1 MTRSNVFTA
10 SRSAL
15 CGLAL
20 LFLLACP
27 FWTGARADNKAE
39 AEKLY
44 SRAMAMMHESLD
56 NKTLNQAVALLE
68 KAAELDPKNEE
79 IWIQLAWR
87 YWLLGDEMPMDSK
100 EEKKQRQELF
110 EKGQAAG
117 EKAMALNK
125 RSVGGLYWYNVNM
138 AAAGEMKGILESL
151 SLAGQLF
158 SNISRVDRRDPY
170 YLYGATR
177 RFGSEIFV
185 RVPAWLTER
194 FGFKPEY
201 VEEDLLM
208 NIEKWPNYFDN
219 YTYLARVY
227 VWSGQKDKALEMLE
241 FVLENDPSIM
251 PEEKAENE
259 RQQKFAREM
268 WKEYTG
274 KEWPEK

>member
-1 MTRSNVFTA
+1 MVRHAKLKIVGA
-10 SRSAL
+10 VI

-20 LFLLACP
+20 ILLLSGSVSAQ
-27 FWTGARADNKAE
+27 GAAEKKAE
-39 AEKLY
+39 ADKLY
-44 SRAMAMMHESLD
+44 
-56 NKTLNQAVALLE
+56 NQAVSMLKKSLNQKTINQALALLE
-68 KAAELDPKNEE
+68 KASELDPKNEE
-79 IWIQLAWR
+79 IWIQLAWS
-87 YWLLGDEMPMDSK
+87 YWMLADEMPQDSK
-100 EEKKQRQELF
+100 DQKKQRQELF
-110 EKGQAAG
+110 EKGRAAG

-185 RVPAWLTER
+185 RVPTWLTER

-201 VEEDLLM
+201 IEEDLLM

-227 VWSGQKDKALEMLE
+227 VWSDQKDKAIDMLE
-241 FVLENDPSIM
+241 FVLSNDPNIM

-259 RQQKFAREM
+259 RQQKIAREM

-274 KEWPEK
+274 KEWPER

>member
-1 MTRSNVFTA
+1 MAWRNL
-10 SRSAL
+10 SRTSGAAH

-20 LFLLACP
+20 SFLLVCP
-27 FWTGARADNKAE
+27 FWAEARADKKAE

-44 SRAMAMMHESLD
+44 SQALAMMHESLD
-56 NKTLNQAVALLE
+56 NKTINQALALLE
-68 KAAELDPKNEE
+68 KAAELDPKNKE
-79 IWIQLAWR
+79 IWVQLAWR
-87 YWLLGDEMPMDSK
+87 YWMLGDDMSQESK

-117 EKAMALNK
+117 EKAMAINK

-138 AAAGEMKGILESL
+138 AAGGEMKGILESL

-185 RVPAWLTER
+185 RVPTWLTER
-194 FGFKPEY
+194 LYRGRARKM
-201 VEEDLLM
+201 L
-208 NIEKWPNYFDN
+208 NYFDN

-227 VWSGQKDKALEMLE
+227 VWSD
-241 FVLENDPSIM
+241 
-251 PEEKAENE
+251 
-259 RQQKFAREM
+259 
-268 WKEYTG
+268 
-274 KEWPEK
+274 